1 LAELE
6 KELKAKVFKEYSEQL
21 FTLKKKT
28 LTLLDYE
35 EEFDKIFSNYDD
47 EKIKKDDVYYKIK
60 KDFELKDE
68 KKKKLEDEQKLNN
81 GLGLIETF

>member
-35 EEFDKIFSNYDD
+35 EEFNKIFSNYDD

-68 KKKKLEDEQKLNN
+68 KKKKLEDEKKLNY